1 MKITHFIMLLAFLGA
16 ACSTDSI
23 QTYDLV
29 VENVNLWNGVDD
41 SLHRGA
47 YVYLLDGRI
56 AQISN
61 GADESAK
68 ESIDGTGKFLIPG
81 LWDAHVHTTDYQR
94 DFPKFMEYGVTSVL
108 IPGGST
114 CTDAY
119 YAEMRA
125 MGEQDSLPAPKV
137 FHTSQH
143 FTLEGR
149 HPVKTYDSPNWVEG
163 ETVYFLRD
171 TQQITEL
178 VAEVAKKP
186 IDGIKLTIEDG
197 PHPPFVQ
204 RMPREFVNQVE
215 KQAAKRGLRVFTH
228 VSDNLEFEMAIDAG
242 ITEFLH
248 FTGIDLDVKRDSV
261 LLAKMEGREYHLVTT
276 FMIDKS
282 FLYPKFPEW
291 VEENGLREQYG
302 DEPFA
307 ELYSP
312 QKKAIAEEF
321 YNYYAEVIGITEPSL
336 ADMSAYQVE
345 DLRLL
350 LDRGFNL
357 VTGTDVGNTFNLP
370 GHSLHEELELLV
382 LGGMTPVEVLRMAT
396 ANAARMLEVENDL
409 GTLEVGKVANM
420 VLLKNN
426 PLTDIRNSRSIS
438 MVLKNGRV
446 QE

>member
-1 MKITHFIMLLAFLGA
+1 MKTTHFIMLLAFLGA

-41 SLHRGA
+41 SLRRGA
-47 YVYLLDGRI
+47 NVYLLDGRI
-56 AQISN
+56 AHISN

-68 ESIDGTGKFLIPG
+68 ESIDGTGKYLIPG
-81 LWDAHVHTTDYQR
+81 LWDAHVHTTGYQR
-94 DFPKFMEYGVTSVL
+94 DFPRFVEHGVTSVL

-178 VAEVAKKP
+178 VAEVAKKS

-215 KQAAKRGLRVFTH
+215 RQAARQGLRVFTH

-248 FTGIDLDVKRDSV
+248 FTGIDLDARRDSA
-261 LLAKMEGREYHLVTT
+261 LLAKLDGREYHLVTT

-291 VEENGLREQYG
+291 VEETGLREQYG
-302 DEPFA
+302 DEPFT

-312 QKKAIAEEF
+312 LKKAIAEE
-321 YNYYAEVIGITEPSL
+321 YYSYFAEVIGKTEPSL

-350 LDRGFNL
+350 QDRGFNL

-382 LGGMTPVEVLRMAT
+382 LGGMTPAEVLRMAT
-396 ANAARMLEVENDL
+396 INAARMLEVEGDL

-420 VLLKNN
+420 VLLKAN
-426 PLTDIRNSRSIS
+426 PLADIRNSRSIA

>member
-1 MKITHFIMLLAFLGA
+1 MKTTYLLWLLALLGV
-16 ACSTDSI
+16 ACSTDSLP
-23 QTYDLV
+23 TYDLV
-29 VENVNLWNGVDD
+29 LENVNLWNGVDD
-41 SLHRGA
+41 TLHRGA
-47 YVYLLDGRI
+47 YVYIQDGRI
-56 AQISN
+56 ARISEKAN
-61 GADESAK
+61 ESATVT
-68 ESIDGTGKFLIPG
+68 IDGTDKYIIPG

-94 DFPKFMEYGVTSVL
+94 DFPKFVEHGVTSVL

-119 YAEMRA
+119 YADMRA
-125 MGEQDSLPAPKV
+125 MGDQDSLPAPRV

-143 FTLEGR
+143 FTMEGR

-178 VAEVAKKP
+178 VAQVAKKP

-204 RMPREFVNQVE
+204 RMPRDFVNKVE
-215 KQAAKRGLRVFTH
+215 RQAAKQGLRVFTH

-248 FTGIDLDVKRDSV
+248 FTGIDLDSRRDSV
-261 LLAKMEGREYHLVTT
+261 LLAKLNGREYHLVTT

-291 VEENGLREQYG
+291 VEETGLREQYG
-302 DEPFA
+302 DEPFT

-312 QKKAIAEEF
+312 RKKAIAEE
-321 YNYYAEVIGITEPSL
+321 YYSYFAEVIGKEAPTL
-336 ADMSAYQVE
+336 ADMSAYQIE

-350 LDRGFNL
+350 QDRGFNL

-382 LGGMTPVEVLRMAT
+382 LGGMTPAEVLRMAT
-396 ANAARMLEVENDL
+396 INAARMLEVEDDL

-420 VLLKNN
+420 VLLEAN
-426 PLTDIRNSRSIS
+426 PLADIRNSRSIA

-446 QE
+446 QK